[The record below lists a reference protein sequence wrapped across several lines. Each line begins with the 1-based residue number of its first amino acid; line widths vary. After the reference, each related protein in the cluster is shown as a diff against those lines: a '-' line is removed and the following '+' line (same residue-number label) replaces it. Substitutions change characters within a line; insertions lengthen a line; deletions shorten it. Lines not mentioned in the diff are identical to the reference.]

1 MFPEEAVRPFREE
14 LTNIG
19 FRELR
24 TPAQVDDVLKNEKG
38 TVLVVVNSV
47 CGCAAGKARPAI
59 AAALRQGPRPEV
71 LTTVF
76 AGQDPDATE
85 RARGYFTGYR
95 PSSPSI
101 ALLRDGKLQFMME
114 RHQIESR
121 DARAIAE
128 DLTHAFS
135 QFCTPAATA
144 TAKIRV

>member
-1 MFPEEAVRPFREE
+1 MFPEEMVRPFRDE
-14 LTNIG
+14 LTSIG

-59 AAALRQGPRPEV
+59 AAALRLGPKPEV

-101 ALLRDGKLQFMME
+101 ALMRDGKLQYMME

-128 DLTHAFS
+128 DLTRAFQ
-135 QFCTPAATA
+135 QFCTPTT
-144 TAKIRV
+144 TAKATI

>member
-1 MFPEEAVRPFREE
+1 MFPEEVVRPFREE

-24 TPAQVDDVLKNEKG
+24 TPTQVDDVLKNEKG

-114 RHQIESR
+114 RQQIESR

-128 DLTHAFS
+128 DLTQAFN

-144 TAKIRV
+144 KIRV

>member
-1 MFPEEAVRPFREE
+1 MFPEEMVRPFRDE

-19 FRELR
+19 FREMR

-59 AAALRQGPRPEV
+59 AAALRQGPRPEM

-76 AGQDPDATE
+76 AGQDPDATAQ
-85 RARGYFTGYR
+85 ARSYFTGYA

-101 ALLRDGKLQFMME
+101 ALLRDGKMQFMME
-114 RHQIESR
+114 RRDIEGS
-121 DARAIAE
+121 DPFSIAANLTRAFDRICA
-128 DLTHAFS
+128 
-135 QFCTPAATA
+135 PATA
-144 TAKIRV
+144 

>member
-1 MFPEEAVRPFREE
+1 MFPEEMVRPFREE
-14 LTNIG
+14 LTSIG
-19 FRELR
+19 FREMR

-59 AAALRQGPRPEV
+59 AAALRLGPKPEV

-101 ALLRDGKLQFMME
+101 ALLRDGKVVFMLE
-114 RHQIESR
+114 RNRIEGRTS
-121 DARAIAE
+121 AEIAN
-128 DLTHAFS
+128 DLVGAFDS
-135 QFCTPAATA
+135 YCAG
-144 TAKIRV
+144 

>member
-1 MFPEEAVRPFREE
+1 MFPEEMVRPFREE
-14 LTNIG
+14 LTSIG

-24 TPAQVDDVLKNEKG
+24 TPAQVDDVLTKEKG
-38 TVLVVVNSV
+38 TILVVVNSV

-59 AAALRQGPRPEV
+59 AAALRQGPKPEV

-101 ALLRDGKLQFMME
+101 ALMRDGKLQYMME

-121 DARAIAE
+121 DARAITE
-128 DLTHAFS
+128 DLTRAFQ
-135 QFCTPAATA
+135 QFCAPV
-144 TAKIRV
+144 AKT

>member
-1 MFPEEAVRPFREE
+1 MYPEQFVQPMRAE

-24 TPAQVDDVLKNEKG
+24 TAQDVDAVLKTE
-38 TVLVVVNSV
+38 TRPTLVVVNSI

-59 AAALRQGPRPEV
+59 AIALKNAARPDV

-85 RARGYFTGYR
+85 RARSYFTGYR

-101 ALLRDGKLQFMME
+101 ALMRDGKIVFMLE
-114 RHQIESR
+114 RQQIEGR
-121 DARAIAE
+121 DPFSIAT
-128 DLTHAFS
+128 DLTAAFNR
-135 QFCTPAATA
+135 FCAPATA
-144 TAKIRV
+144 GAAQQ

>member
-1 MFPEEAVRPFREE
+1 MFPEEMVRPFRDE
-14 LTNIG
+14 LTSIG
-19 FRELR
+19 FREMR
-24 TPAQVDDVLKNEKG
+24 TPAQVDEVLKNEKG

-101 ALLRDGKLQFMME
+101 ALMRDGKLQYMME

-128 DLTHAFS
+128 DLTQAFA
-135 QFCTPAATA
+135 QFCAAPATA
-144 TAKIRV
+144 AKTTS